1 MLREQR
7 LAYCKQCLKR
17 SFRTD
22 KGIVCSLTG
31 EHATFDVSCA
41 DYEEDSDLVA
51 KNKERNRILEEK
63 ELNSETWGLSSIGI
77 KNLVV
82 VGVIFL
88 VLSIVA
94 QAVLFF
100 SFGLIS
106 LYPIIVFALAI
117 ATIVKGV
124 SRNKEKKKKKQG
136 DILDD
141 QLLN

>member
-1 MLREQR
+1 M
-7 LAYCKQCLKR
+7 
-17 SFRTD
+17 
-22 KGIVCSLTG
+22 
-31 EHATFDVSCA
+31 
-41 DYEEDSDLVA
+41 
-51 KNKERNRILEEK
+51 
-63 ELNSETWGLSSIGI
+63 
-77 KNLVV
+77 
-82 VGVIFL
+82 
-88 VLSIVA
+88 
-94 QAVLFF
+94 FF